1 MIAGYF
7 ANLTGQSGVA
17 LGIGDDAALLNVT
30 PGQQLVMASDTLV
43 AGVHFPE
50 TASGREVA
58 TRALCV
64 NLSDMAA
71 MGANPRWFTLA
82 LTLPRDK
89 ANTEWLADFS
99 GGLGDI
105 AERHN
110 VALVGGDTTSGPLT
124 LTLTLVGEVAAGEAL
139 TRGGAGP
146 GDAVFV
152 TGSLGDGAAALEL
165 ITNDRSLHRNSDRL
179 LQRFYCPEPQIQ
191 AGLKLR
197 SVASACIDI
206 SDGLMADLG
215 HICKASGVSAVIQ
228 TEQLPIATEILELSP
243 LDALEW
249 ALCGGDD
256 YQLCFT
262 VAADKLAKVK
272 ALIEFDELDAC
283 RIGTINPSDKS
294 INAVSV
300 IDKNN
305 RLLTVEKLGYNH
317 FGH

>member
-1 MIAGYF
+1 
-7 ANLTGQSGVA
+7 VA
-17 LGIGDDAALLNVT
+17 LGIGDDAAVLNVT

-58 TRALCV
+58 TRSLCV

-71 MGANPRWFTLA
+71 MGAKPRWFTLA

-89 ANTEWLADFS
+89 ANAEWLADFS
-99 GGLGDI
+99 AGLGDI
-105 AERHN
+105 AKQYD

-124 LTLTLVGEVAAGEAL
+124 LTLSLVGEVPVGEAL
-139 TRGGAGP
+139 TRSGAGS
-146 GDAVFV
+146 GDSVFV
-152 TGSLGDGAAALEL
+152 TGYLGDGAAALEL
-165 ITNDRSLHRNSDRL
+165 IINDYADHTDSDRL
-179 LQRFYCPEPQIQ
+179 LRRFYCPEPQIQ

-197 SVASACIDI
+197 SIASACIDI

-215 HICKASGVSAVIQ
+215 HICKASGVTAVIQ
-228 TEQLPIATEILELSP
+228 TEQLPIAAEILERSP

-262 VAADKLAKVK
+262 VAADQLAKVE
-272 ALIEFDELDAC
+272 ALIDLGELDAR
-283 RIGTINPSDKS
+283 RIGTIKPGDQS
-294 INAVSV
+294 IITVSV

-305 RLLTVEKLGYNH
+305 TLLTVVKPGYNH